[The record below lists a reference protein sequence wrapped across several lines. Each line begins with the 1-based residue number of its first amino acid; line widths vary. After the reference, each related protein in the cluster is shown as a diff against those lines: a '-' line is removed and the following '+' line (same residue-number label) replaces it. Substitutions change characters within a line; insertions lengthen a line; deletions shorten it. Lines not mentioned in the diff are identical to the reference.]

1 MSSLG
6 QKITRRAQV
15 LGQKIESKGQQ
26 LGQKAGQYLRMADAG
41 LRKTENTLKN
51 VIIPASGVVGMLSG
65 NPQISA
71 LGALGGGAALGI
83 TRGLRND
90 IKPAQNIA
98 SRLEK
103 LNLRKEA
110 DDLLEKAR
118 QSQGQ
123 SMFA

>member
-6 QKITRRAQV
+6 NKIVRRAQN

-26 LGQKAGQYLRMADAG
+26 LGQKAGQYLRMADVG

-51 VIIPASGVVGMLSG
+51 VIIPDAGVIGTLSG

-71 LGALGGGAALGI
+71 LGALGGGAALGL
-83 TRGLRND
+83 TRAIRND
-90 IKPAQNIA
+90 IKPAQNVA
-98 SRLEK
+98 ARLEK

-110 DDLLEKAR
+110 DDLLDKAR
-118 QSQGQ
+118 QGQ
-123 SMFA
+123 TMFA

>member
-51 VIIPASGVVGMLSG
+51 VIIPASGVVGMLSS

-71 LGALGGGAALGI
+71 FGALGGGAALGI
-83 TRGLRND
+83 TRRLRND

-103 LNLRKEA
+103 LNLR
-110 DDLLEKAR
+110 
-118 QSQGQ
+118 
-123 SMFA
+123 

>member
-6 QKITRRAQV
+6 NKIVRRAQN

-26 LGQKAGQYLRMADAG
+26 LGQKAGQYLRMADVG

-51 VIIPASGVVGMLSG
+51 VIIPGAGVIGTLSG

-71 LGALGGGAALGI
+71 LGALGGGAALSL
-83 TRGLRND
+83 TRAIRND
-90 IKPAQNIA
+90 IKPAQNVA
-98 SRLEK
+98 ARLEK

-110 DDLLEKAR
+110 DDLLDKAR
-118 QSQGQ
+118 QGQ
-123 SMFA
+123 TMFA

>member
-6 QKITRRAQV
+6 NKIVRRAQV

-26 LGQKAGQYLRMADAG
+26 LGQKAGQYLRMADVG

-51 VIIPASGVVGMLSG
+51 VIIPGAGVIGTLSG

-71 LGALGGGAALGI
+71 LGALGGGAALGL
-83 TRGLRND
+83 TRAIRND
-90 IKPAQNIA
+90 IKPAQNVA
-98 SRLEK
+98 ARLEK

-110 DDLLEKAR
+110 DDLLDKAR
-118 QSQGQ
+118 QGQ
-123 SMFA
+123 TMFA

>member
-6 QKITRRAQV
+6 NKIVRRAQV

-26 LGQKAGQYLRMADAG
+26 LGQKAGQYLRMADVG

-51 VIIPASGVVGMLSG
+51 VIIPGAGVIGTLSG

-71 LGALGGGAALGI
+71 LGALGGGGAALFL
-83 TRGLRND
+83 TRAIRND
-90 IKPAQNIA
+90 IKPAKNVA
-98 SRLEK
+98 ARLEK

-110 DDLLEKAR
+110 DDLLNKAR
-118 QSQGQ
+118 QGQ
-123 SMFA
+123 PMFS

>member
-6 QKITRRAQV
+6 NKIVRRAQN

-26 LGQKAGQYLRMADAG
+26 LGQKAGQYLRMADVG

-51 VIIPASGVVGMLSG
+51 VIIPGAGVIGTLSG

-71 LGALGGGAALGI
+71 LGALGGGAALGL
-83 TRGLRND
+83 TRAIRND
-90 IKPAQNIA
+90 IKPAQNVA
-98 SRLEK
+98 ARLEK

-110 DDLLEKAR
+110 DDLLDKAR
-118 QSQGQ
+118 QGQ
-123 SMFA
+123 TMFA

>member
-6 QKITRRAQV
+6 NKIVRRAQV

-26 LGQKAGQYLRMADAG
+26 LGHKAGQYLRMADVG

-51 VIIPASGVVGMLSG
+51 VIIPGSGVVGMLSG
-65 NPQISA
+65 NPQIGA
-71 LGALGGGAALGI
+71 LGAGLGMAGLGI
-83 TRGLRND
+83 TRAIRND
-90 IKPAQNIA
+90 IKPAQNVA

-110 DDLLEKAR
+110 DDLLDKAR
-118 QSQGQ
+118 QGQ
-123 SMFA
+123 PMFS

>member
-6 QKITRRAQV
+6 NKIVRRAQN

-26 LGQKAGQYLRMADAG
+26 LGQKAGQYLRMADVG

-51 VIIPASGVVGMLSG
+51 VIIPGAGVIGTLSG

-71 LGALGGGAALGI
+71 LGALGGGAALGL
-83 TRGLRND
+83 TRAIRND
-90 IKPAQNIA
+90 IKPAQNVA
-98 SRLEK
+98 ERLEK

-110 DDLLEKAR
+110 DDLLDKAR
-118 QSQGQ
+118 QGQ
-123 SMFA
+123 TMFA

>member
-6 QKITRRAQV
+6 NKIVRRAQN

-26 LGQKAGQYLRMADAG
+26 LGQKAGQYLRMADVG

-51 VIIPASGVVGMLSG
+51 VIIPGAGVIGTLSG

-71 LGALGGGAALGI
+71 LGALGGGAALGL
-83 TRGLRND
+83 TRAIRND
-90 IKPAQNIA
+90 IKPAPNVA
-98 SRLEK
+98 ARLEK

-110 DDLLEKAR
+110 DDLLDKAR
-118 QSQGQ
+118 QGQ
-123 SMFA
+123 TMFA

>member
-6 QKITRRAQV
+6 NKIVRRAQN

-26 LGQKAGQYLRMADAG
+26 LGQKAGQYLRMADVG

-51 VIIPASGVVGMLSG
+51 VIIPSAGVIGTLSG

-71 LGALGGGAALGI
+71 LGALGGGAALGL
-83 TRGLRND
+83 TRAIRND
-90 IKPAQNIA
+90 IKPAQNVA
-98 SRLEK
+98 ARLEK

-110 DDLLEKAR
+110 DDLLDKAR
-118 QSQGQ
+118 QEQT
-123 SMFA
+123 MFA